1 MPTPTAQPQQQPLQG
16 RDATAE
22 FYSTLQDPTRWI
34 IKQGVPIFKAHQ
46 RTDPN
51 TGKLIKVDLPKL
63 YRIADNMAKMERD
76 GGIPIRMTLG
86 HTEPGKPE
94 THQPPVGGYYR
105 NPRVQQFGPKG
116 EPAVVVDEW
125 LDPQYAQNRKNFPYR
140 SAEYYD
146 DAEQITGVALLTRDP
161 YLELG
166 VVAYTK
172 GDAGAVHY
180 RRAASPVSYHYLM
193 TDPPSRAAVV
203 NPQNPQQPVP
213 PVWNGPVVPTNYGQ
227 SAPPAAPVPP
237 QPANGVPQYVQNGQ
251 NPIVQQAGPQV
262 PAGQPQPTPYA
273 GYSGTWPGP
282 AHRPPPMRRQH
293 PSGGAIYAG
302 EPPVDDEPE
311 DDIGGGPPPDMGG
324 GAPPPDM
331 GGPPPGGGMGGPPGA
346 GGGDPIQDAYNAAQQ
361 LVQALGAMLG
371 QSPGGSAPTAPFPP
385 GGGGGPPTMAGR
397 YGAYG
402 QSTGQRPNGS
412 SMTGGGGR
420 TTPRPAAQPRRP
432 GQYSRQQSPNPGN
445 PAMNPTTPQT
455 TISGLPVGYQM
466 RLDQQQYQIQQ
477 QAEQIRVLMYER
489 DQADTAECVAEIR
502 RLAAAGYQVDDY
514 EVQMLK
520 NTPRDQRQAFLQHIM
535 TKYQRVGTAF
545 PPPLMG
551 DPTPGDIAQ
560 AEASRPATQEEMDR
574 ALAMTADNPDPTAY
588 MQALQAVRYGGNRL
602 AGVGPV
608 MGGHGPAFDPQNPYG
623 PEPSHNGQGMD
634 NY

>member
-1 MPTPTAQPQQQPLQG
+1 MPTPAAQPQQTPAQG

-34 IKQGVPIFKAHQ
+34 IKQGVPIFKSHQ

-63 YRIADNMAKMERD
+63 YRIAGNMAKMERD

-94 THQPPVGGYYR
+94 TDQPPVGGYYR

-125 LDPQYAQNRKNFPYR
+125 LDPQYAQNRKNYPYR

-146 DAEQITGVALLTRDP
+146 DSEQITGVALLTRDP

-172 GDAGAVHY
+172 GDVGAVHY
-180 RRAASPVSYHYLM
+180 RRSASPVSYHYLM
-193 TDPPSRAAVV
+193 TDPPSRDYAV

-227 SAPPAAPVPP
+227 APVPAPVPP
-237 QPANGVPQYVQNGQ
+237 QAANGVPNGQ
-251 NPIVQQAGPQV
+251 YPAAPQ
-262 PAGQPQPTPYA
+262 PGQPAPVPYGTGNYGTGYA
-273 GYSGTWPGP
+273 GTWGG

-302 EPPVDDEPE
+302 EPPMDDDGP
-311 DDIGGGPPPDMGG
+311 DDGPPGAGGPPPDMGG
-324 GAPPPDM
+324 GPPPDM
-331 GGPPPGGGMGGPPGA
+331 GGPPPGAGGPPGM
-346 GGGDPIQDAYNAAQQ
+346 GGGDPIQDAFNAAQA
-361 LVQALGAMLG
+361 LVQALGSMLG
-371 QSPGGSAPTAPFPP
+371 QSPGGAAPTSPFPS
-385 GGGGGPPTMAGR
+385 GGAGGPPVPNAR

-420 TTPRPAAQPRRP
+420 PAPRPAAQPRRP
-432 GQYSRQQSPNPGN
+432 GQYSRQPSPTTPGT
-445 PAMNPTTPQT
+445 PAMNPPQT

-466 RLDQQQYQIQQ
+466 KIDQLQYQVQQ
-477 QAEQIRVLMYER
+477 ITEQNRILMYER
-489 DQADTAECVAEIR
+489 DQADTAECAAEIR
-502 RLAAAGYQVDDY
+502 RLASQGYQVDEY

-520 NTPRDQRQAFLQHIM
+520 QTPRDQRPAFLQHIV
-535 TKYQRVGTAF
+535 TKYQRIGTTF

-551 DPTPGDIAQ
+551 DPTPGDVAQ
-560 AEASRPATQEEMDR
+560 MEANRPATQDEMDA
-574 ALAMTADNPDPTAY
+574 ALAMSANDPNPAAY
-588 MQALQAVRYGGNRL
+588 AQALQAVRYGGNRL
-602 AGVGPV
+602 AGFGPA
-608 MGGHGPAFDPQNPYG
+608 MGGHGPAFDPTNPYG
-623 PEPSHNGQGMD
+623 EPSRNGQSMD
-634 NY
+634 SY

>member
-1 MPTPTAQPQQQPLQG
+1 MPAPAAQPQQTPVQG

-63 YRIADNMAKMERD
+63 YRIASNMSKMERD

-125 LDPQYAQNRKNFPYR
+125 LDPQYAQNRKNYPYR

-146 DAEQITGVALLTRDP
+146 DSEQITGVALLTRDP

-180 RRAASPVSYHYLM
+180 RRTTSPVSYHYLM
-193 TDPPSRAAVV
+193 TDSPTRAAAV
-203 NPQNPQQPVP
+203 NPANPQQPVP

-227 SAPPAAPVPP
+227 QP
-237 QPANGVPQYVQNGQ
+237 QPQNGVPQPQPQPQAANGVPNGQ
-251 NPIVQQAGPQV
+251 Y
-262 PAGQPQPTPYA
+262 PAAPQPPQPNPVPYA

-302 EPPVDDEPE
+302 EPPDD
-311 DDIGGGPPPDMGG
+311 DDGGGGPPPDMGG
-324 GAPPPDM
+324 PPPDM
-331 GGPPPGGGMGGPPGA
+331 GPPPGGDLGGPPG
-346 GGGDPIQDAYNAAQQ
+346 GMGGDPIQDAYNAAQQ

-371 QSPGGSAPTAPFPP
+371 QSPGGAAPTSPIP
-385 GGGGGPPTMAGR
+385 GGGAGGPPVPNAR

-412 SMTGGGGR
+412 SMNGGGR
-420 TTPRPAAQPRRP
+420 PSPRPAVAPRRP
-432 GQYSRQQSPNPGN
+432 GQYSRQPSQTPNPGN
-445 PAMNPTTPQT
+445 PAMNPPQT

-489 DQADTAECVAEIR
+489 DQADTAECAAEIR
-502 RLAAAGYQVDDY
+502 RLAAQGFQVDEY

-520 NTPRDQRQAFLQHIM
+520 QTPRDQRPAFLQHIV

-551 DPTPGDIAQ
+551 DPTPGDVAQ
-560 AEASRPATQEEMDR
+560 MEANRPVTEDEMNA
-574 ALAMTADNPDPTAY
+574 ALAMTANNPDPTAY
-588 MQALQAVRYGGNRL
+588 AQALQAVRYGGNRM
-602 AGVGPV
+602 AGFGPT
-608 MGGHGPAFDPQNPYG
+608 MGGPAFDPQNPYG
-623 PEPSHNGQGMD
+623 PEPGRNGQSMD
-634 NY
+634 VY